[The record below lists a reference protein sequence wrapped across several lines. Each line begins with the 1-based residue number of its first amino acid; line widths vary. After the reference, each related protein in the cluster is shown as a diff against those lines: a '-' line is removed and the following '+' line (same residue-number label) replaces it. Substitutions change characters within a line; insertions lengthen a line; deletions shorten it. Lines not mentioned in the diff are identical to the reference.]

1 MLPEAQ
7 HPHDRRNKHNLCDR
21 NAHRRYHDHR
31 TAHCHY
37 DGKGRLRWDFWYRR
51 FKRRFRNRWNIRDNG
66 NEWHFWKQ
74 WDFGFFR
81 NGRHQR
87 QGRNGCWHFWNFGRQ
102 WHFGHFRRGWHVWH
116 KWRFRNKRNIWVKRV
131 WNIWNERKRN
141 FWYEWIGYFWNKRGC
156 RNFRH
161 KRRSRNQ
168 RHLWRGRNKWNFRGG
183 RNKWYVK
190 HWNIRDFRNRRIRN
204 FRNFRKKPYTEGS
217 VGS

>member
-21 NAHRRYHDHR
+21 NAHSRYHDHR

-81 NGRHQR
+81 YGRHQW
-87 QGRNGCWHFWNFGRQ
+87 QGWNGCWHIWNFGRQ
-102 WHFGHFRRGWHVWH
+102 WHFGHFRRGWHVWY

-168 RHLWRGRNKWNFRGG
+168 RHLWRGRNQR
-183 RNKWYVK
+183 YVK

-204 FRNFRKKPYTEGS
+204 LRNFRKKPYAEGS